1 MYMGPVTITRGTRAP
16 PTQSCAFPV
25 KGAGGAIRARRLE
38 HGHLPVPRLP
48 HLGLYG
54 CNCWDPLPT
63 ANAHHPHL
71 LIYYFLT
78 RSPQFSNPNEAGN
91 EYERKWE
98 ATAAQHHPEDLQ
110 TPRGRVPP
118 ATGHRRHQGAA
129 CCFQTPLQPRCSTM
143 VFPAQAST
151 ELCPVGRPRP
161 VPCSSGSQHRGRLR
175 EFRPQCRAR
184 CQGLSWAAIPG
195 LNREHLPTTDTHGG
209 LRGLVETGIKSLH
222 CMSDVFPM

>member
-151 ELCPVGRPRP
+151 ELVSRRPPPPSALQLWVPAQGAIKGVSPSVPSPLPGPVLGCNPGPEQRAPSHHGHTRW
-161 VPCSSGSQHRGRLR
+161 
-175 EFRPQCRAR
+175 PQGPGGDRDK
-184 CQGLSWAAIPG
+184 IPP
-195 LNREHLPTTDTHGG
+195 LYE
-209 LRGLVETGIKSLH
+209 
-222 CMSDVFPM
+222 